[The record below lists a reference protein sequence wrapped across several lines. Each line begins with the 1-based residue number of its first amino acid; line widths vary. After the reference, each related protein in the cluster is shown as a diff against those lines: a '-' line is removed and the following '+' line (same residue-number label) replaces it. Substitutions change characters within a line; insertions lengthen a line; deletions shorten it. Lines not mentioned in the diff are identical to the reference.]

1 MNRMNMN
8 KWGEEDYAHIYN
20 MTGHDIDIC
29 DEDRRHLMKIRTC
42 GLTIRAG
49 EADEAEDTLKCEII
63 GQSDLD
69 LPLWRVAFKEPQF
82 YENSV
87 YIQYEKPSKQE
98 IYIITSKISATQLLE
113 YRNSIIRNPIW
124 DWVKDSVRIINLVV
138 PHKTQRDGNKIYGA
152 LGLSL
157 IGQIGR

>member
-1 MNRMNMN
+1 MNE
-8 KWGEEDYAHIYN
+8 WGEEDYAHIYN

-29 DEDRRHLMKIRTC
+29 DEERRHLMKIKTC
-42 GLTIRAG
+42 GLTVRAG
-49 EADEAEDTLKCEII
+49 EEDSAETTLKCEII

-87 YIQYEKPSKQE
+87 YIEYKKPSKQE
-98 IYIITSKISATQLLE
+98 IYIITSKISATQLLAYGDE
-113 YRNSIIRNPIW
+113 RSPIW
-124 DWVKDSVRIINLVV
+124 DWVEDSVRIINFVV

>member
-1 MNRMNMN
+1 MNMN
-8 KWGEEDYAHIYN
+8 EWGEEDYAHIYN
-20 MTGHDIDIC
+20 MTGHDVDIC
-29 DEDRRHLMKIRTC
+29 DEDRNHLMKIRTC
-42 GLTIRAG
+42 GVTVRAG
-49 EADEAEDTLKCEII
+49 EADEAERTLKCEII

-87 YIQYEKPSKQE
+87 YIEYKKPSKQE
-98 IYIITSKISATQLLE
+98 IYIITSKISATQLIE
-113 YRNSIIRNPIW
+113 YRNRHRNPIW
-124 DWVKDSVRIINLVV
+124 DWVEDSVRIINFVV

>member
-1 MNRMNMN
+1 MNE
-8 KWGEEDYAHIYN
+8 WGEEDYAHIYN

-29 DEDRRHLMKIRTC
+29 DEDRNHLMKIRTC
-42 GLTIRAG
+42 GLTVRAG
-49 EADEAEDTLKCEII
+49 EADRQDTTLKCEII

-69 LPLWRVAFKEPQF
+69 LPLWAVAFGEPKF

-87 YIQYEKPSKQE
+87 YIEFKKPSKQE
-98 IYIITSKISATQLLE
+98 IYIITSKISATQLLAYGDE
-113 YRNSIIRNPIW
+113 CCPIW
-124 DWVKDSVRIINLVV
+124 DWVEDSVRIINFVV
-138 PHKTQRDGNKIYGA
+138 PHKTQRDGDKIYGA

>member
-20 MTGHDIDIC
+20 MTGHDVDIC

-69 LPLWRVAFKEPQF
+69 LPLWTVAFGEPQF

-87 YIQYEKPSKQE
+87 YIDFKKPTKNE
-98 IYIITSKISATQLLE
+98 IYIITSKISADQLIK
-113 YRNSIIRNPIW
+113 YSGRGKNPMW
-124 DWVKDSVRIINLVV
+124 DWVEDSVRIINFVV
-138 PHKTQRDGNKIYGA
+138 PHKTQRDGNSIYGA

-157 IGQIGR
+157 IGGIWR

>member
-1 MNRMNMN
+1 MNE
-8 KWGEEDYAHIYN
+8 WGEEDYAHIYN

-29 DEDRRHLMKIRTC
+29 DEDRNHLMKIRTC

-69 LPLWRVAFKEPQF
+69 LPLWTVAFGEPKF

-87 YIQYEKPSKQE
+87 YIDFKKPTKNE
-98 IYIITSKISATQLLE
+98 IYIITSKISADQLIK
-113 YRNSIIRNPIW
+113 YSGHGKNPMW
-124 DWVKDSVRIINLVV
+124 DWVEDSVRIINFVV
-138 PHKTQRDGNKIYGA
+138 PHKTQRDGNTIYGA

-157 IGQIGR
+157 IGGIWR